1 MEIVGYR
8 DWILVVDKEQTEALY
23 RQVEMGGT
31 QSCVCDTCKYFEAI
45 TDDVYPDEV
54 RQLFEKLGI
63 DISKNY
69 EVFDLEGEGNERCFY
84 GVFHFKGDLIA
95 GDDCWIPTVSGGYH
109 LELLPVN
116 DIFMIGFS
124 KAAQISFFEKE
135 EEIVEIK
142 FMTKVS

>member
-1 MEIVGYR
+1 VEIVGYR
-8 DWILVVDKEQTEALY
+8 DWVLAVDKEQTEAVY
-23 RQVEMGGT
+23 QQVDMGGT
-31 QSCVCDTCKYFEAI
+31 QSCVCGTCKYFETIA
-45 TDDVYPDEV
+45 DEVYPHEIK
-54 RQLFEKLGI
+54 QLFKKLGV

-69 EVFDLEGEGNERCFY
+69 EVFDLEVEENERRFY

-95 GDDCWIPTVSGGYH
+95 GNDCWIPTVPGGYS

-142 FMTKVS
+142 FMAKVS

>member
-8 DWILVVDKEQTEALY
+8 DWILAVDKEQTEAVY
-23 RQVEMGGT
+23 QQVEMAGT
-31 QSCVCDTCKYFEAI
+31 QSCICDTCKYFETIA
-45 TDDVYPDEV
+45 DEVYPDEIK
-54 RQLFEKLGI
+54 QLFKKLGV
-63 DISKNY
+63 DVNKNY
-69 EVFDLEGEGNERCFY
+69 EVFDLEGEKNERCFH

-95 GDDCWIPTVSGGYH
+95 GDDCWIQTGPGAHS
-109 LELLPVN
+109 LKLLPVN

-142 FMTKVS
+142 FTAKVS